1 MKNKKHHF
9 SLIGHRSIVN
19 RLVVFVLFVGALTP
33 LISFAQEPIDIERA
47 IEYALVQNRELVRS
61 ALAVDSSELG
71 VRSARTEF
79 QISLR
84 PEASS
89 GFSGDK
95 NPRKYG
101 LTASKKLIW
110 GTELRMSGHELSD
123 LGDENLHRSSI
134 QLEIEQPIFRNFG
147 TLIHGET
154 TIQANNNLKSAR
166 RRFGM
171 QKADLV
177 VEVVTTYEN
186 IFRLEHQV
194 RSDRKSFKRMDALC
208 KLTRAKELLG
218 RTTRIDTLRV
228 ELLRGQALSRLEA
241 NKKRLFS
248 QERDFAELLGFPPD
262 TVFDLKPTPV
272 LDFTVPEFEEAVRV
286 ALQNRLDYAQVLQD
300 HNDARRSV
308 RLARKKL
315 LPDLKLIL
323 RHKWFGEGQSA
334 SEARRFD
341 ENVWFFG
348 ITTGTDISAGKER
361 VALTRAHIDETSAL
375 ETIKIVELSIA
386 RQVQQHLLAYRR
398 AQEESKLSEQN
409 FHLAES
415 RAKLARRLFE
425 LGRGENI
432 SVTDAEEAY
441 WQAENQLFAARAE
454 SSISGYRMFRVLGTL
469 SEVSEEL
476 KPKLQYM
483 HQ

>member
-1 MKNKKHHF
+1 M
-9 SLIGHRSIVN
+9 
-19 RLVVFVLFVGALTP
+19 LFAGLLTP
-33 LISFAQEPIDIERA
+33 LISFAQEPLDIARA
-47 IEYALVQNRELVRS
+47 IEYALRQNRELVRS

-71 VRSARTEF
+71 VRSAQAEF

-89 GFSGDK
+89 SSVLAGDK
-95 NPRKYG
+95 NAKAYG

-110 GTELRMSGHELSD
+110 GTQLRMSGRELSD

-147 TLIHGET
+147 PLIHGEA
-154 TIQANNNLKSAR
+154 TIQANNDLKTAR

-177 VEVVTTYEN
+177 VEVVTTYES

-194 RSDRKSFKRMDALC
+194 RSDRESFKRMDVLC

-228 ELLRGQALSRLEA
+228 ELLRGQALSRFEA

-248 QERDFAELLGFPPD
+248 AERDFAELLGFPPD
-262 TVFDLKPTPV
+262 KVFDLKPTPV
-272 LDFTVPEFEEAVRV
+272 LDFPVPEFEEAVRV

-300 HNDARRSV
+300 HVDARRSV
-308 RLARKKL
+308 RIARKKL

-334 SEARRFD
+334 SDARRLD

-348 ITTGTDISAGKER
+348 ITTGTDITAGKER
-361 VALTRAHIDETSAL
+361 IALTRAHIDETSAS

-398 AQEESKLSEQN
+398 AQEEWQLSEQN
-409 FHLAES
+409 FNLAKS
-415 RAKLARRLFE
+415 RAILARRLFE

-432 SVTDAEEAY
+432 SVTDAEQAY
-441 WQAENQLFAARAE
+441 WLAENQLFAARAE

-469 SEVSEEL
+469 SEVSQEL
-476 KPKLQYM
+476 KPKLQYVRP
-483 HQ
+483 